1 MWLFNKKPKTV
12 GTLRIDRS
20 DPDDAPY
27 IFLELEADPQVLEH
41 ESYIT
46 LRVSRENY
54 ISQK

>member
-1 MWLFNKKPKTV
+1 MGWLFKKPKTV

-20 DPDDAPY
+20 DPDEAPY
-27 IFLELEADPQVLEH
+27 IFLELKVNPEVLEH
-41 ESYIT
+41 ESYVN